1 MHGACIV
8 DEVAACPRIAKK
20 EFRGKHVS
28 LQSIARGTG
37 GDHIAGRV
45 RSTLGERMNVVERGA
60 LVFERSRAVHAATSA
75 VSQRGELDRSLVLSG
90 NEAPEATQETS
101 GCAWGARKRDAM
113 TVSSGQSH
121 LARKDDTPRRE
132 NSLTRGVA
140 H

>member
-1 MHGACIV
+1 VH
-8 DEVAACPRIAKK
+8 
-20 EFRGKHVS
+20 S
-28 LQSIARGTG
+28 S
-37 GDHIAGRV
+37 
-45 RSTLGERMNVVERGA
+45 LGERMNMVERGA

-75 VSQRGELDRSLVLSG
+75 VSQRGELDGSLVLG
-90 NEAPEATQETS
+90 VDEAPNSTQETS
-101 GCAWGARKRDAM
+101 GRARGARERDAM